1 MHGVQPAPSFLASET
16 RRVVTRGV
24 RLAVLLAAWLAGDL
38 SLVLGENPSTP
49 SFQPATTGYRYEF
62 PKDHGS
68 HPAYR
73 TEWWYYTGHLQA
85 KNGRPFGFEL
95 TFFRRAIPP
104 DDVKTQPSQWSVSHL
119 YLAHFALTDIAGQRF
134 HFSDKLSRA
143 GLGKAGAD
151 ESRLRVWI
159 DDWRAE
165 APADASGAHTLFAH
179 DGAHALALTLQPAK
193 HLVIHGQDGIS
204 RKGAGAGQASHY
216 YSFTRL
222 ATTGRLTIGH
232 EQFDVTG
239 TSWMDHE
246 FGSADL
252 GQDLVGWDWFS
263 IQLED
268 NSELM
273 LYRLRRSD
281 GSSDPAS
288 SGTVV
293 SSDGQTRHLSVAD
306 IRIEATGTWTS
317 PESRAVYPNKWR
329 LMIPSLDLAL
339 DLAPLL
345 AGQELRTSGS
355 TQITY
360 WEGAVAVSG
369 TKQGR
374 SVKGQGYVELTGYAD
389 RFTRKL

>member
-1 MHGVQPAPSFLASET
+1 
-16 RRVVTRGV
+16 VTHGV
-24 RLAVLLAAWLAGDL
+24 RLIILFAAWLAGDL
-38 SLVLGENPSTP
+38 SVVLGEDPSTP
-49 SFQPATTGYRYEF
+49 PFRPATAGYLYEF

-104 DDVKTQPSQWSVSHL
+104 DEVKTQPSQWSVSHL
-119 YLAHFALTDIAGQRF
+119 YLAHFAVTDIAGQRF
-134 HFSDKLSRA
+134 HFSEKLSRA

-165 APADASGAHTLFAH
+165 APADPTGSHTLFAR
-179 DGAHALALTLQPAK
+179 DGALALALTLQPTK
-193 HLVIHGQDGIS
+193 PMVIHGPDGIS
-204 RKGAGAGQASHY
+204 RKGAGTGQASHY

-222 ATTGRLTIGH
+222 ATTGSLSIDGER
-232 EQFDVTG
+232 FDVTG

-252 GQDLVGWDWFS
+252 DKDLVGWDWFS
-263 IQLED
+263 IQLTD

-329 LMIPSLDLAL
+329 LAIPSLDLAL
-339 DLAPLL
+339 DLVPLL
-345 AGQELRTSGS
+345 EQQELRTSRS
-355 TQITY
+355 AQVTY
-360 WEGAVAVSG
+360 WEGAVAVAG
-369 TKQGR
+369 TKQGQP
-374 SVKGQGYVELTGYAD
+374 VEGQGYVELTGYAK
-389 RFTRKL
+389 RLTEKL

>member
-1 MHGVQPAPSFLASET
+1 MRFRAIGSGLAFPLLRRIVVPAA
-16 RRVVTRGV
+16 RA
-24 RLAVLLAAWLAGDL
+24 AVLFLVCLVCA
-38 SLVLGENPSTP
+38 SSVVLGEDPS
-49 SFQPATTGYRYEF
+49 SFQFRPATPGYRYEF

-68 HPAYR
+68 HPAYQ

-95 TFFRRAIPP
+95 TFFRRAVPP
-104 DDVKTQPSQWSVSHL
+104 GKVKTQPSEWSVNHL
-119 YLAHFALTDIAGQRF
+119 YLAHFAVTDIAGRRF
-134 HFSDKLSRA
+134 QFSDKLSRA
-143 GLGKAGAD
+143 ALGKAGAE

-165 APADASGAHTLFAH
+165 TKNDPAGSHFLSAR
-179 DGAHALALTLQPAK
+179 DGALALALTLRPVK
-193 HLVIHGQDGIS
+193 PLVIHGQDGIS
-204 RKGAGAGQASHY
+204 RKGAAAGQASHY

-222 ATTGRLTIGH
+222 ATAGTIAIGG
-232 EQFDVTG
+232 EQFEVTG

-252 GQDLVGWDWFS
+252 GEDLVGWDWFS

-268 NSELM
+268 ESELM
-273 LYRLRRSD
+273 LYRLRRRD

-293 SSDGQTRHLSVAD
+293 SSDGRTRHLSVTD
-306 IRIEATGTWTS
+306 VRIESTETWTS
-317 PESRAVYPNKWR
+317 RESGAVYPNRWR
-329 LMIPSLDLAL
+329 LVIPSLELTMDIV
-339 DLAPLL
+339 PLL
-345 AGQELRTSGS
+345 DQQELRTSRS
-355 TQITY
+355 TQIIY

-374 SVKGQGYVELTGYAD
+374 SIKGQGYVELTGYAKP
-389 RFTRKL
+389 FNEKL

>member
-1 MHGVQPAPSFLASET
+1 MTH
-16 RRVVTRGV
+16 GV
-24 RLAVLLAAWLAGDL
+24 RLAILLAAWLAGDL
-38 SLVLGENPSTP
+38 SAVLGEGPSTTP
-49 SFQPATTGYRYEF
+49 FRPATAGYRYEF

-85 KNGRPFGFEL
+85 KNGRTFGFEL

-104 DDVKTQPSQWSVSHL
+104 DEVKTLPSQWSVNHL
-119 YLAHFALTDIAGQRF
+119 YLAHFALTDIGGQRF
-134 HFSDKLSRA
+134 HFSEKLSRA

-151 ESRLRVWI
+151 ESRLRIWI
-159 DDWRAE
+159 DDWHAE
-165 APADASGAHTLFAH
+165 ASADAAGIHTLGAQ
-179 DGAHALALTLQPAK
+179 DGALALALTLQPAK
-193 HLVIHGQDGIS
+193 SLVIHGPDGIS
-204 RKGAGAGQASHY
+204 RKGPGTGQASHY

-222 ATTGRLTIGH
+222 ATTGSLSINGER
-232 EQFDVTG
+232 FDVNG

-252 GQDLVGWDWFS
+252 GNDLVGWDWFS
-263 IQLED
+263 IQLAD

-273 LYRLRRSD
+273 LYRMRRSN

-293 SSDGQTRHLSVAD
+293 SPDGHTRHLSVAD
-306 IRIEATGTWTS
+306 IGIEATGAWTS
-317 PESRAVYPNKWR
+317 PESKAVYPNKWR
-329 LMIPSLDLAL
+329 LAIPSLDLVL
-339 DLAPLL
+339 DLVPLL
-345 AGQELRTSGS
+345 ADQELRTSRS
-355 TQITY
+355 AQVTY

-374 SVKGQGYVELTGYAD
+374 SVKGQGYVELTGYAK
-389 RFTRKL
+389 RLIQKL

>member
-1 MHGVQPAPSFLASET
+1 MTH
-16 RRVVTRGV
+16 GV
-24 RLAVLLAAWLAGDL
+24 RLIILFAAWLAGDL
-38 SLVLGENPSTP
+38 SVVLGEDPSTP
-49 SFQPATTGYRYEF
+49 PFRPATAGYRYEF

-104 DDVKTQPSQWSVSHL
+104 DEVKTQPSQWSVSHL
-119 YLAHFALTDIAGQRF
+119 YLAHFAVTDIAGQRF
-134 HFSDKLSRA
+134 HFSEKLSRA

-165 APADASGAHTLFAH
+165 APADPTGSHTLFAR
-179 DGAHALALTLQPAK
+179 DGALALALTLQPTK
-193 HLVIHGQDGIS
+193 PMVIHGPDGIS
-204 RKGAGAGQASHY
+204 RKGAGTGQASHY

-222 ATTGRLTIGH
+222 ATTGSLSIDGER
-232 EQFDVTG
+232 FDVTG

-252 GQDLVGWDWFS
+252 DKDLVGWDWFS
-263 IQLED
+263 IQLTD

-317 PESRAVYPNKWR
+317 PESRAVYPNKWQ
-329 LMIPSLDLAL
+329 LAIPSLDLAL
-339 DLAPLL
+339 DLVPLL
-345 AGQELRTSGS
+345 EQQELRTSRS
-355 TQITY
+355 AQVTY
-360 WEGAVAVSG
+360 WEGAVAVAG
-369 TKQGR
+369 TKQGQP
-374 SVKGQGYVELTGYAD
+374 VEGQGYVELTGYAK
-389 RFTRKL
+389 RLTEKL

>member
-1 MHGVQPAPSFLASET
+1 M
-16 RRVVTRGV
+16 TRGV
-24 RLAVLLAAWLAGDL
+24 RLAILFAVWLAVDL
-38 SLVLGENPSTP
+38 SVVLGEDPSTSP
-49 SFQPATTGYRYEF
+49 FRPATAGYRYEF

-104 DDVKTQPSQWSVSHL
+104 DEVKTQPSQWSVSHL
-119 YLAHFALTDIAGQRF
+119 YLAHFAVTDIAGQRF
-134 HFSDKLSRA
+134 HFSEKLSRA
-143 GLGKAGAD
+143 ALGKAGAD

-165 APADASGAHTLFAH
+165 APVDPTGSHTLFAR
-179 DGAHALALTLQPAK
+179 DGALALDLTLQPTKPMA
-193 HLVIHGQDGIS
+193 IHGPDGIS
-204 RKGAGAGQASHY
+204 RKGAGTGQASHY

-222 ATTGRLTIGH
+222 ATTGRLTIGN

-252 GQDLVGWDWFS
+252 GKDLVGWDWFS
-263 IQLED
+263 IQLTD

-329 LMIPSLDLAL
+329 LAIPSLELAL
-339 DLAPLL
+339 DIVPLL
-345 AGQELRTSGS
+345 ADQELRTSRS
-355 TQITY
+355 AQVTY
-360 WEGAVAVSG
+360 WEGAVAVAG

-374 SVKGQGYVELTGYAD
+374 PVKGQGYVELTGYAK
-389 RFTRKL
+389 RLRQKL